1 MSKRNDSYI
10 CLATSTTMSD
20 ADLKVFKSM
29 RNIRGLGAMIVKIL
43 TAYAHEK
50 GFDEVDIYVLN
61 GYATV
66 YEAEQTK
73 KGCD

>member
-10 CLATSTTMSD
+10 CLASSTAMSD
-20 ADLKVFKSM
+20 ADLKVFNSL
-29 RNIRGLGAMIVKIL
+29 RNVRGLGTMIVKIL

-66 YEAEQTK
+66 YEAEK
-73 KGCD
+73 SRKGGD

>member
-1 MSKRNDSYI
+1 MSKRNDGYI
-10 CLATSTTMSD
+10 CLTTSKAMSE
-20 ADLKVFKSM
+20 ADLKVFNSM
-29 RNIRGLGAMIVKIL
+29 KNVRGLGAMIVNVL

-66 YEAEQTK
+66 FEAENSR
-73 KGCD
+73 KGGD

>member
-10 CLATSTTMSD
+10 CLTSSTAMSD
-20 ADLKVFKSM
+20 ADLKVFNSL
-29 RNIRGLGAMIVKIL
+29 RNVRGLGAMIVNVL

-66 YEAEQTK
+66 YEAEKTK
-73 KGCD
+73 KGGD